1 MADKF
6 SYRLYEAMEERGMS
20 PRQVSEETG
29 IAYNT
34 VLCYRR
40 GARNPTMH
48 TIVALCRCLDVSA
61 DWLLGLERR

>member
-1 MADKF
+1 MCAFPK
-6 SYRLYEAMEERGMS
+6 RLSAAMDARGKS

-61 DWLLGLERR
+61 DWLLGLEGR